1 MLSLAWKDW
10 EGKASHFPP
19 EVAFQLYSFHWSVK
33 KVSAKTWR
41 FVTRFTSQSSYF
53 YGEHHWPNSTNVE
66 KPIINPPYFINLL
79 SVLKVEINFYSIR
92 FGNIVALLA
101 QVRICIILFLLTI
114 LFYMCIPCFGLLYLH
129 EDHADAWCKEANCF
143 VLYTPEILRSIVNP
157 TRLYKRQ
164 HT

>member
-1 MLSLAWKDW
+1 MGSNT
-10 EGKASHFPP
+10 S
-19 EVAFQLYSFHWSVK
+19 SVK

-66 KPIINPPYFINLL
+66 KTDLQPPYFINLL
-79 SVLKVEINFYSIR
+79 SVVLKVEINFYSIG

-114 LFYMCIPCFGLLYLH
+114 LFYNVYPLLWTFVTCMKTMLMRGLKKQIALYFIHLKYSV
-129 EDHADAWCKEANCF
+129 A
-143 VLYTPEILRSIVNP
+143 
-157 TRLYKRQ
+157 
-164 HT
+164 